1 MKALFQSI
9 CGCFC
14 VCRAVSGEIA
24 WRDWGKVRGRERG
37 GGGSRLK
44 FFYEY
49 SIHIGIYSEC
59 NVNVCTCVYFCIQLF
74 FVFLVVWGEGRGGAC
89 CCAVYDVRGL
99 LTTTSFLQWPAMKP
113 WKWRACI
120 HRQTIL
126 IPWWNHPP
134 SFTLGRN
141 FLFFV
146 FRDF

>member
-1 MKALFQSI
+1 MGAF
-9 CGCFC
+9 
-14 VCRAVSGEIA
+14 VYV
-24 WRDWGKVRGRERG
+24 VRFRERLLEGIEERLEAGRG

-113 WKWRACI
+113 
-120 HRQTIL
+120 
-126 IPWWNHPP
+126 
-134 SFTLGRN
+134 
-141 FLFFV
+141 
-146 FRDF
+146 